1 MRKRMLT
8 PSIVRSN
15 LYSHLLACLNV
26 SSYYRCAVVGNVDAG
41 KSTLLGVLTHGELDN
56 GRGYARQKLFR
67 HKHEAES
74 GRTSSVG
81 NDILGFD
88 SAGQVSTLIVTSSAI
103 DKMFQIFG
111 PIFEQNA
118 NVNLEPIIEQ
128 NVNFGP
134 IFKKM
139 QILVLFL

>member
-1 MRKRMLT
+1 M
-8 PSIVRSN
+8 
-15 LYSHLLACLNV
+15 
-26 SSYYRCAVVGNVDAG
+26 
-41 KSTLLGVLTHGELDN
+41 
-56 GRGYARQKLFR
+56 
-67 HKHEAES
+67 
-74 GRTSSVG
+74 
-81 NDILGFD
+81 
-88 SAGQVSTLIVTSSAI
+88 TSSAI